1 LLGERVAL
9 LKRSRSSV
17 GKVTTRGRGPADRGQ
32 LTYLVGVLTPPAGLP
47 EDTLGT
53 LLARE
58 WGIPVKSLT
67 YRPVGFGSHHWELVD
82 SSGARW
88 FVTVDEPADLDKLDA
103 SLRVAADLYAT
114 GHTFVVA
121 PVPTTGNA
129 PMLRSGTF
137 TIAVYPFVDG
147 ASFEWNAFTG
157 PAHRQATLDMIIRLH
172 TAPPVARRHARV
184 DDFAV
189 PYRAEVEAALRRPGG
204 DDAACGPYSLP
215 AADLLAEHRRP
226 LERVLARYDELVLES
241 RAEPVRA
248 VLTHGEPHSGNTMR
262 TPTGW
267 RLIDWDTVLVSPPER
282 DLWLIE
288 PGDGSIFAAYAEAT
302 GVLVRPSTIMLFQLR
317 WALADVAVE
326 VRRFRRPHTGTQ
338 DDAEG
343 WEILRSVVTS
353 IE

>member
-1 LLGERVAL
+1 M
-9 LKRSRSSV
+9 
-17 GKVTTRGRGPADRGQ
+17 
-32 LTYLVGVLTPPAGLP
+32 LTPPAGLP
-47 EDTLGT
+47 EETLEQV
-53 LLARE
+53 LARE

-82 SSGARW
+82 TAGSRW
-88 FVTVDEPADLDKLDA
+88 FVTVDEPADAGKLDA

-121 PVPTTGNA
+121 PVPSLSTGTTV
-129 PMLRSGTF
+129 RSGPF

-147 ASFEWNAFTG
+147 TSFEWNAFAG
-157 PAHRQATLDMIIRLH
+157 PVHRQATLDMIIRLH
-172 TAPPVARRHARV
+172 TAPPIARRHARV

-189 PYRAEVEAALRRPGG
+189 PHRDEVEAALRRPGEQ
-204 DDAACGPYSLP
+204 CGPYAVP

-226 LERVLARYDELVLES
+226 LQRVLARYDELVLQS
-241 RAEPVRA
+241 RGEPVRA

-317 WALADVAVE
+317 WALSDIAVE

-338 DDAEG
+338 DDADG

>member
-1 LLGERVAL
+1 
-9 LKRSRSSV
+9 
-17 GKVTTRGRGPADRGQ
+17 
-32 LTYLVGVLTPPAGLP
+32 VLTPPAGLP
-47 EDTLGT
+47 ENTLGT
-53 LLARE
+53 TLAKE

-82 SSGARW
+82 SGGFHW
-88 FVTVDEPADLDKLDA
+88 FVTVDESADPAKLDA
-103 SLRVAADLYAT
+103 SLRVATDLHAT
-114 GHTFVVA
+114 GHSFVVA
-121 PVPTTGNA
+121 PIPA
-129 PMLRSGTF
+129 LSGAGTVHSGPF

-172 TAPPVARRHARV
+172 TAPPIARRHARV

-189 PYRAEVEAALRRPGG
+189 PHRDEVEAALRRAGEE
-204 DDAACGPYSLP
+204 CGPYAVP

-288 PGDGSIFAAYAEAT
+288 PGDGSVFAAYAEAT

-317 WALADVAVE
+317 WALSDIAVE

-343 WEILRSVVTS
+343 YEILRSVVTS

>member
-1 LLGERVAL
+1 
-9 LKRSRSSV
+9 
-17 GKVTTRGRGPADRGQ
+17 
-32 LTYLVGVLTPPAGLP
+32 VLTPPAGLP
-47 EDTLGT
+47 EETLEQI
-53 LLARE
+53 LVRE

-82 SSGARW
+82 TAGSRW
-88 FVTVDEPADLDKLDA
+88 FVTVDEPADAGKLDA

-121 PVPTTGNA
+121 PVPALSTGTTVRNG
-129 PMLRSGTF
+129 PF

-147 ASFEWNAFTG
+147 TSFEWNAFTG
-157 PAHRQATLDMIIRLH
+157 PVHRQATLDMIIRLH
-172 TAPPVARRHARV
+172 TAPPIARRHARV

-189 PYRAEVEAALRRPGG
+189 PHRDEVEAALRRPGEQ
-204 DDAACGPYSLP
+204 CGPYAVP

-226 LERVLARYDELVLES
+226 LQRVLARYDELVLQS
-241 RAEPVRA
+241 RGEPVRA

-317 WALADVAVE
+317 WALSDIAVE

-338 DDAEG
+338 DDADG

>member
-1 LLGERVAL
+1 M
-9 LKRSRSSV
+9 
-17 GKVTTRGRGPADRGQ
+17 
-32 LTYLVGVLTPPAGLP
+32 LTPPAGLA
-47 EDTLGT
+47 EDALGA

-58 WGIPVKSLT
+58 WGIPVKSLG

-82 SSGARW
+82 TASSRW
-88 FVTVDEPADLDKLDA
+88 FVTVDEPADPAKLDA
-103 SLRVAADLYAT
+103 SLRVAADLHAT
-114 GHTFVVA
+114 GHNFVVA
-121 PVPTTGNA
+121 PVPTVTGT
-129 PMLRSGTF
+129 PSLRSGPF
-137 TIAVYPFVDG
+137 TIAVYPFVEG
-147 ASFEWNAFTG
+147 ASFDWNAFAG

-172 TAPPVARRHARV
+172 TAPPVARRHARA

-189 PYRAEVEAALRRPGG
+189 PYRDEVEAALRRPGTE
-204 DDAACGPYSLP
+204 CGPYAVP
-215 AADLLAEHRRP
+215 TADLLAEHRRP

-241 RAEPVRA
+241 RNEPVRA

-267 RLIDWDTVLVSPPER
+267 RLIDWDTVLLSPPER

-302 GVLVRPSTIMLFQLR
+302 GVLVRPSTIMLYQLR
-317 WALADVAVE
+317 WALADIAVE
-326 VRRFRRPHTGTQ
+326 VRRFRRPHTGTP

-343 WEILRSVVTS
+343 WDILRSVVTS

>member
-1 LLGERVAL
+1 
-9 LKRSRSSV
+9 
-17 GKVTTRGRGPADRGQ
+17 
-32 LTYLVGVLTPPAGLP
+32 VLTPPEGLP
-47 EDTLGT
+47 EERLGSA
-53 LLARE
+53 LAQE
-58 WGIPVKSLT
+58 WGIPVNSLV
-67 YRPVGFGSHHWELVD
+67 YRPVGFGSHHWELTD
-82 SSGARW
+82 TAGYRW
-88 FVTVDEPADLDKLDA
+88 FVNVDEPADPARLDA
-103 SLRVAADLYAT
+103 SLRVAADLHAT

-121 PVPTTGNA
+121 PVPALSGA
-129 PMLRSGTF
+129 PSVRSGAF
-137 TIAVYPFVDG
+137 TIAVYPFVEG
-147 ASFEWNAFTG
+147 GSFEWNAFAG

-172 TAPPVARRHARV
+172 TAPPIARRHARV

-189 PYRAEVEAALRRPGG
+189 PHRAEVEAALRTPG
-204 DDAACGPYSLP
+204 DDCGPYAVA
-215 AADLLAEHRRP
+215 AADLLAEHRRQ
-226 LERVLARYDELVLES
+226 LRRVLARYDELVLES
-241 RAEPVRA
+241 RSEPVRA

-262 TPTGW
+262 TPMGW

-288 PGDGSIFAAYAEAT
+288 PGDGSIFTAYAEAT

-317 WALADVAVE
+317 WALADIAVE

>member
-1 LLGERVAL
+1 M
-9 LKRSRSSV
+9 
-17 GKVTTRGRGPADRGQ
+17 
-32 LTYLVGVLTPPAGLP
+32 LTPPAGLP
-47 EDTLGT
+47 EDALGS
-53 LLARE
+53 LIGRE
-58 WGIPVKSLT
+58 WGIPVKSLG
-67 YRPVGFGSHHWELVD
+67 YRPVGFGSHHWEVTD
-82 SSGARW
+82 TAGFRW
-88 FVTVDEPADLDKLDA
+88 FVNVDEPADPAKLDA
-103 SLRVAADLYAT
+103 SLRTAADLHAT

-121 PVPTTGNA
+121 PIPALSGASTV
-129 PMLRSGTF
+129 RSGSF
-137 TIAVYPFVDG
+137 TIALYPFVEG
-147 ASFEWNAFTG
+147 ASFDWNAFTG

-172 TAPPVARRHARV
+172 TAPPIARRHARV

-189 PYRAEVEAALRRPGG
+189 PHRDEVEAALRAPGEEAG
-204 DDAACGPYSLP
+204 CGPYAVP
-215 AADLLAEHRRP
+215 AADLLEEHRRP
-226 LERVLARYDELVLES
+226 LQRVLARYDELVLQS
-241 RAEPVRA
+241 RGEPVRA

-317 WALADVAVE
+317 WALSDIAVE

-343 WEILRSVVTS
+343 YEILRSVVTS

>member
-1 LLGERVAL
+1 M
-9 LKRSRSSV
+9 
-17 GKVTTRGRGPADRGQ
+17 
-32 LTYLVGVLTPPAGLP
+32 LTPPEGLA
-47 EDTLGT
+47 EQTLEA
-53 LLARE
+53 LLTRE

-67 YRPVGFGSHHWELVD
+67 YLPVGFGSHHWELTD
-82 SSGARW
+82 TSGSRW
-88 FVTVDEPADLDKLDA
+88 FVTVDEPADPARLDA

-121 PVPTTGNA
+121 PVPTIGSAATARTG
-129 PMLRSGTF
+129 PYTV
-137 TIAVYPFVDG
+137 AVYPFVEG

-172 TAPPVARRHARV
+172 TAPPIARRHAPV

-189 PYRAEVEAALRRPGG
+189 PHRDEVEAALRRPGPH
-204 DDAACGPYSLP
+204 CGPYAEP
-215 AADLLAEHRRP
+215 AADLLARHRRP
-226 LERVLARYDELVLES
+226 VERVLARYDELVLHS

-262 TPTGW
+262 TPNGW
-267 RLIDWDTVLVSPPER
+267 RLIDWESARVSPPER

-326 VRRFRRPHTGTQ
+326 VRRFRRPHSGSP

>member
-1 LLGERVAL
+1 V
-9 LKRSRSSV
+9 
-17 GKVTTRGRGPADRGQ
+17 
-32 LTYLVGVLTPPAGLP
+32 TYLVGVLTPPAGLP
-47 EDTLGT
+47 EDTLGAA
-53 LLARE
+53 LARD

-82 SSGARW
+82 TSGARW
-88 FVTVDEPADLDKLDA
+88 FITVDEPADPAKLDA
-103 SLRVAADLYAT
+103 SLRVAADLFAT

-121 PVPTTGNA
+121 PVPDLQNA
-129 PMLRSGTF
+129 PMVRAGPF

-157 PAHRQATLDMIIRLH
+157 PEHRQATLDMIIRLH
-172 TAPPVARRHARV
+172 TAPPVARRHARA

-189 PYRAEVEAALRRPGG
+189 PYRDEVEAALRRPG
-204 DDAACGPYSLP
+204 AQCGPYSEL

-226 LERVLARYDELVLES
+226 LQRVLARYDELVLES

-288 PGDGSIFAAYAEAT
+288 PGDGSIFTAYAEAT

-326 VRRFRRPHTGTQ
+326 VRRFRRPHAGTQ

-353 IE
+353 ID

>member
-1 LLGERVAL
+1 
-9 LKRSRSSV
+9 
-17 GKVTTRGRGPADRGQ
+17 
-32 LTYLVGVLTPPAGLP
+32 VLTPPAGLP
-47 EDTLGT
+47 EETLGT
-53 LLARE
+53 VLARE

-82 SSGARW
+82 TAGSRW
-88 FVTVDEPADLDKLDA
+88 FVTVDEPADPGKLDA

-121 PVPTTGNA
+121 PVPAMSAATA
-129 PMLRSGTF
+129 VRSGPF

-147 ASFEWNAFTG
+147 ASFEWNAFNG

-172 TAPPVARRHARV
+172 TAPPIARRHARV

-189 PYRAEVEAALRRPGG
+189 PHRDEVEAALRAPGEP
-204 DDAACGPYSLP
+204 CGPYAGP

-226 LERVLARYDELVLES
+226 LRRVLARYDELVLQS
-241 RAEPVRA
+241 RGEPVRA

-317 WALADVAVE
+317 WALSDIAVE
-326 VRRFRRPHTGTQ
+326 VRRFRRPHAGTP

-353 IE
+353 IEIE